1 MPKTKKLVKKRGGGT
16 MVIKNT
22 EINNNIMQSKK
33 NYIKELI
40 IKINKLTQ
48 YEKLKESYLNET
60 YKEINELVADILET
74 ENDTN
79 LEKNKKTVINN
90 LLIQQ
95 NLITSSS
102 SGNEPQY
109 LSQQNGNKKSIIYN
123 TVENEHTENNNN
135 IYNTLPPY
143 VNYNPLNIRNNS
155 KYENINQT
163 NLETLHRI
171 NNKKNKSSEYKKIL
185 ESMLF
190 RYKDNNN
197 SAETE
202 KYNTDSPYIEP
213 YITEMKTKLNELSN
227 TSIEKDIIS
236 KIELKL
242 KALEELKESN
252 ESNEDKDVKIRE
264 IDEIIQASIT
274 NVGGSRKKK
283 RTLKKGGRPK
293 RKQSK
298 KTRKARK

>member
-143 VNYNPLNIRNNS
+143 VNYNPLNIRNN
-155 KYENINQT
+155 
-163 NLETLHRI
+163 
-171 NNKKNKSSEYKKIL
+171 
-185 ESMLF
+185 
-190 RYKDNNN
+190 
-197 SAETE
+197 
-202 KYNTDSPYIEP
+202 
-213 YITEMKTKLNELSN
+213 
-227 TSIEKDIIS
+227 
-236 KIELKL
+236 
-242 KALEELKESN
+242 
-252 ESNEDKDVKIRE
+252 
-264 IDEIIQASIT
+264 
-274 NVGGSRKKK
+274 
-283 RTLKKGGRPK
+283 
-293 RKQSK
+293 
-298 KTRKARK
+298 